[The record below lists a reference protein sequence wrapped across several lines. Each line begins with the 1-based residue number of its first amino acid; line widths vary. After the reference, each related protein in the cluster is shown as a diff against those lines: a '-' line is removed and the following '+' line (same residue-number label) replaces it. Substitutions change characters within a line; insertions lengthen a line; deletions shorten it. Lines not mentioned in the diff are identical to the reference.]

1 MNLLV
6 CFIGVVASQMSASG
20 SSISFGYNLSQ
31 LTKKDLVEEL
41 TKRNLKITG
50 TKGVLITRLKTQLK
64 KESQELADEAT
75 NKEMPN
81 PETNFEKISPKN
93 AETDD
98 ISKEDDSIFPPSGF
112 LSPDYENIDSAQGS
126 PELDKVSHPPDDQ
139 DEGGDS
145 FSSPRDIT
153 ELSESVAPQE
163 SLNKDDNS
171 YFEQIDSTS
180 ETGDQEFL
188 SQENPEYEV
197 LSDRENSEDYED
209 FENPG
214 DGDGDGDSF
223 EQDMT
228 EFIEIEG
235 DESLPCESELL
246 LYEDEPVDQE
256 MEVTDSQKEELHIDP
271 IDKLG
276 KDFQVEGQEPIS
288 PCESHEDYPVV
299 LQEMSEK
306 KEPKPAS
313 NQSNEDEVVLDVG
326 GENLD
331 IENVN
336 RKEKVE
342 KSKEVKKQDPNCN
355 LWISNLSEETRA
367 SVLKNKFTA
376 HGNVISAKIVANASK
391 SGEKNKFFGYVIMS
405 SAEEAAKC
413 IEELNNSEID
423 GKQVTV
429 EIAKAT
435 LPNVVSRSGRLDE
448 RDKYSDR
455 GDSGRSGRRDNF
467 QGRRIILVSG
477 DSGQKLVRIRD
488 DPHSGSGRAHYSS
501 ARQVREVR
509 HRSASPRDRR
519 ISIERRNRFSPPPSF
534 RGMHSSDQYRRRVIS
549 RDYPISSRGVDSK
562 NYASYRGRGTHHDS
576 GYGHGIYPS
585 PRIHHSMRG
594 VGMHGPRSFDTE
606 DEKSRRD
613 EDKRRMVE
621 EIRRHEKLE
630 NEIRKR
636 EQREKERLLK
646 SMHEREAVK
655 EQEFRERER
664 LLHEREQS
672 ERERRLLL
680 EETLRSTVKR
690 ERELLKEKEMQSKV
704 LQDRE
709 RLLAKRDKDAQNL
722 SHLQDELV
730 MLEQKQKDEK
740 NKLEM
745 KLKEYQNREKR
756 FEIEQQE
763 RHRKE
768 IEAKERLNE
777 AADQE
782 RRMKESKKRFEDM
795 PIPRQPI
802 KRPFEEPRRDYSEK
816 RVRDDPHTQF
826 YPSEDNQRWK
836 EVDKHKGSVPAQ
848 AFRPDTYAKR
858 GTHHPQHSTHSP
870 RGTRYSKQSDE
881 YYEGN
886 ESGNHS
892 FSTHATRPY
901 SARGTQ
907 PYRGRSFPPRHSD
920 SGRSYESK
928 KMRDHSPPPQDRYS
942 YPRSERH
949 SISSTQTHK
958 SHSDSRGVSRSGP
971 PSGSSGMG
979 GRQNERYVE
988 RHSSGKN
995 PHRETSDHGM
1005 QGEWHSRS
1013 SYGSGSGQQGGYS
1026 EQRILPFDKLPRP
1039 PMPSFSLPPTPV
1051 LPGAPGGF
1059 MVPGAIGHSAAA
1071 AAALLT
1077 SFGLQQQ
1084 QGALRGQAPFQG
1096 NFHPNYRQ

>member
-1 MNLLV
+1 M
-6 CFIGVVASQMSASG
+6 ATSG
-20 SSISFGYNLSQ
+20 SSISYGDNLSL
-31 LTKKDLVEEL
+31 LTKKELSEEL
-41 TKRNLKITG
+41 TKRNLKING
-50 TKGVLITRLKTQLK
+50 TKGVLITRLKAYLK
-64 KESQELADEAT
+64 KEIQEITAGIT
-75 NKEMPN
+75 NKDITKAEI
-81 PETNFEKISPKN
+81 NFEKVSPKN
-93 AETDD
+93 IDTFDS
-98 ISKEDDSIFPPSGF
+98 SKEDEPIYSHSGF

-126 PELDKVSHPPDDQ
+126 PELDKVPYPPDDQ
-139 DEGGDS
+139 EERGDS
-145 FSSPRDIT
+145 FSSPREIT
-153 ELSESVAPQE
+153 DLSESVAPQKQFNE
-163 SLNKDDNS
+163 ADDS
-171 YFEQIDSTS
+171 YFEQIDSMS
-180 ETGDQEFL
+180 ETGDQD
-188 SQENPEYEV
+188 NPEYEV
-197 LSDRENSEDYED
+197 LSDRENPED
-209 FENPG
+209 FE
-214 DGDGDGDSF
+214 DFCTGDGDSY

-228 EFIEIEG
+228 EFVEVEG
-235 DESLPCESELL
+235 GESLPCEPELL

-256 MEVTDSQKEELHIDP
+256 MEVVESQGEEPHTEP
-271 IDKLG
+271 IDSSG
-276 KDFQVEGQEPIS
+276 EDFRVEGQEPIS

-299 LQEMSEK
+299 LQDMNEK
-306 KEPKPAS
+306 KETKPAS

-326 GENLD
+326 GENLE

-342 KSKEVKKQDPNCN
+342 KSKEVKKQDPKCN
-355 LWISNLSEETRA
+355 LWISNLSEDTRA
-367 SVLKNKFTA
+367 SMLKNKFTA

-405 SAEEAAKC
+405 SPEEADTC

-429 EIAKAT
+429 EIAKTT

-455 GDSGRSGRRDNF
+455 GDSNRSGKRDSF

-477 DSGQKLVRIRD
+477 DSGQKLVRVRD
-488 DPHSGSGRAHYSS
+488 DQHSGSGRTHYSS

-509 HRSASPRDRR
+509 DVRSHRSASPRDRR
-519 ISIERRNRFSPPPSF
+519 ISIDRRNRFSPPPSF
-534 RGMHSSDQYRRRVIS
+534 RGMHSNDPYRRRVIS
-549 RDYPISSRGVDSK
+549 RDYPMSSRGIDK
-562 NYASYRGRGTHHDS
+562 NYSPYRGRGLHHES
-576 GYGHGIYPS
+576 VYSRGIYPS
-585 PRIHHSMRG
+585 TRMQHSLRG
-594 VGMHGPRSFDTE
+594 TGMHGPRSFDSE
-606 DEKSRRD
+606 SEKSRRD

-646 SMHEREAVK
+646 QMHEREEAK

-664 LLHEREQS
+664 QLHEREQS
-672 ERERRLLL
+672 EREKRLVL
-680 EETLRSTVKR
+680 EEALRSKEKR

-709 RLLAKRDKDAQNL
+709 RLLAKRDKDAQNF
-722 SHLQDELV
+722 SHLQEELV
-730 MLEQKQKDEK
+730 FLEQKQKEEK
-740 NKLEM
+740 IKLEM

-756 FEIEQQE
+756 FELEQQE

-768 IEAKERLNE
+768 LEAKERFNE

-782 RRMKESKKRFEDM
+782 RRMKETKNRFEDM
-795 PIPRQPI
+795 PVPRQTI

-816 RVRDDPHTQF
+816 RVRDDPHSQF
-826 YPSEDNQRWK
+826 YPSEDNQKWK

-848 AFRPDTYAKR
+848 TFRPDTYAKR
-858 GTHHPQHSTHSP
+858 GTHHPQHSSHSP
-870 RGTRYSKQSDE
+870 RGTRYTKQSDE

-892 FSTHATRPY
+892 FSTHGTRPY
-901 SARGTQ
+901 SARGGRS
-907 PYRGRSFPPRHSD
+907 YRGRSFPSRHTD
-920 SGRSYESK
+920 SQRSMSHSGQTRERVYESK
-928 KMRDHSPPPQDRYS
+928 KIREHTPPPQDRYS

-949 SISSTQTHK
+949 SMSGTQSHK

-971 PSGSSGMG
+971 PSGSSGLG
-979 GRQNERYVE
+979 GRQSERYVE

-995 PHRETSDHGM
+995 PHRDSSDHGLP
-1005 QGEWHSRS
+1005 GEWHSRS
-1013 SYGSGSGQQGGYS
+1013 SYGSGTVQQGAFS
-1026 EQRILPFDKLPRP
+1026 QQRPLSFDKLPRP
-1039 PMPSFSLPPTPV
+1039 PMPTFGLPPTPV

-1059 MVPGAIGHSAAA
+1059 MVPGSLGHSAAA

-1084 QGALRGQAPFQG
+1084 QQGTLRGQAPFQG